1 MADIRRILDNIDREE
16 IETYINEVDQRL
28 ISVDEDLQNQ
38 INVNKND
45 IATNKANIESNDA
58 DIKANNDLIIA
69 NTNNID
75 NLANTHMEDKRYLDD
90 RITNLDTYVKEEDIR
105 LTNYIDSENIRTK
118 DELYTYLGTIQQ
130 NLNNK
135 DDELNTK
142 IDTNTETLQNN
153 IDNVSD
159 RLNTVANSDD
169 ETLDQLSEIV
179 AYIKNNKDLI
189 DGITTNKT
197 NVEDFNA
204 LAERVATT
212 EGEIDVLQSDVGTA
226 QSDISTLQINVGTAQ
241 TDIDTLE
248 TKTNDLQVSYNA
260 IPSWS
265 LEDTKPSYTYDEV
278 GADAAGTAV
287 SEVAN
292 HNSSETAHSDIRDLV
307 NDLIARVEA
316 LENLISTDES
326 GQ

>member
-28 ISVDEDLQNQ
+28 ISVDQDLQNQ
-38 INVNKND
+38 INVNKDN
-45 IATNKANIESNDA
+45 IATNEANIEKNTI
-58 DIKANNDLIIA
+58 DIKSNNDLIIA

-75 NLANTHMEDKRYLDD
+75 ALTNTHMEDKKYLDD

-153 IDNVSD
+153 INDVSD
-159 RLNTVANSDD
+159 RLNTIANSDD

-179 AYIKNNKDLI
+179 SYIKNNKDLI
-189 DGITTNKT
+189 DGVTTSKANAT
-197 NVEDFNA
+197 DFNA
-204 LAERVATT
+204 LAERVTT
-212 EGEIDVLQSDVGTA
+212 AEGEIDTA
-226 QSDISTLQINVGTAQ
+226 QNDISALQ
-241 TDIDTLE
+241 
-248 TKTNDLQVSYNA
+248 TKTNGLQSSYDA

-265 LEDTKPSYTYDEV
+265 LEDTKPSYTYSEV
-278 GADAAGTAV
+278 GADSAGTAANEV
-287 SEVAN
+287 ST
-292 HNSSETAHSDIRDLV
+292 HDSSETAHSDIRNMID
-307 NDLIARVEA
+307 DLIARVEA
-316 LENLISTDES
+316 LESLIPTDES